1 MYKSLYRRVSKKVLL
16 KKTVDRIIYS
26 ANSVII
32 QSKDN
37 ETFIADYA
45 LCTLST
51 GVLASDRRLK
61 GKGKGILG
69 ARETRG
75 VREKGGKE
83 TPFPSLPPRASRPP
97 VSLAPKTPFPFPAKC
112 LPRRL
117 Y

>member
-1 MYKSLYRRVSKKVLL
+1 MSQINGVYGFMYKSLYRRVNKRVLL

-37 ETFIADYA
+37 ETFSADYA

-97 VSLAPKTPFPFPAKC
+97 CFSRA
-112 LPRRL
+112 
-117 Y
+117 

>member
-26 ANSVII
+26 VNSVII

-97 VSLAPKTPFPFPAKC
+97 CFSRA
-112 LPRRL
+112 
-117 Y
+117 

>member
-75 VREKGGKE
+75 MRGILA
-83 TPFPSLPPRASRPP
+83 LPGPR
-97 VSLAPKTPFPFPAKC
+97 VSLAPKTPFPFPSKC

-117 Y
+117 

>member
-1 MYKSLYRRVSKKVLL
+1 MNKRVLL

-26 ANSVII
+26 VNSVII
-32 QSKDN
+32 QTKDN

-45 LCTLST
+45 LCTFST
-51 GVLASDRRLK
+51 GVLASDRRLR

-97 VSLAPKTPFPFPAKC
+97 CFSRA
-112 LPRRL
+112 
-117 Y
+117 